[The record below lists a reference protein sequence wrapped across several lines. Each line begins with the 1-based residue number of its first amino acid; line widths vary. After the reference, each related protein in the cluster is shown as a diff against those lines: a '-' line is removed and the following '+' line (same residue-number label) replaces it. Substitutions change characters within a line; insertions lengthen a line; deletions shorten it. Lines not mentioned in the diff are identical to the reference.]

1 MRGGTSKMSATPF
14 EQYDPVNYRLDQLS
28 FSAYLN
34 EEAEDNQW
42 QRQALRQALGRAI
55 REELTGRQ
63 REVLLLYYLDQLTM
77 QQVAERLDVNR
88 STVCRTLQ
96 RGEARLRRCL
106 RYGGERLLR
115 RSESQG
121 DGLGLPTDK
130 RRRGN
135 PCRAPRRHPAGGPRP
150 APPRRRPCRVEAIAA
165 RRTTMR
171 ERARERPA
179 CPESLRARCNRGGPQ
194 RREEAQRGCLR

>member
-1 MRGGTSKMSATPF
+1 MQEK
-14 EQYDPVNYRLDQLS
+14 LDALVRTQAMQL
-28 FSAYLN
+28 F
-34 EEAEDNQW
+34 
-42 QRQALRQALGRAI
+42 RQQGLHF
-55 REELTGRQ
+55 
-63 REVLLLYYLDQLTM
+63 TM

-88 STVCRTLQ
+88 STICRTLQ

-135 PCRAPRRHPAGGPRP
+135 PCRAPRRGSS
-150 APPRRRPCRVEAIAA
+150 
-165 RRTTMR
+165 RTR
-171 ERARERPA
+171 
-179 CPESLRARCNRGGPQ
+179 
-194 RREEAQRGCLR
+194 

>member
-1 MRGGTSKMSATPF
+1 
-14 EQYDPVNYRLDQLS
+14 
-28 FSAYLN
+28 
-34 EEAEDNQW
+34 
-42 QRQALRQALGRAI
+42 
-55 REELTGRQ
+55 
-63 REVLLLYYLDQLTM
+63 M

-135 PCRAPRRHPAGGPRP
+135 PCRAPRRGGS
-150 APPRRRPCRVEAIAA
+150 
-165 RRTTMR
+165 RTR
-171 ERARERPA
+171 
-179 CPESLRARCNRGGPQ
+179 
-194 RREEAQRGCLR
+194 

>member
-1 MRGGTSKMSATPF
+1 MHATPF
-14 EQYDPVNYRLDQLS
+14 EHYDPVNYRLDELALH
-28 FSAYLN
+28 AYLD
-34 EEAEDNQW
+34 EEAEDNRW
-42 QRQALRQALGRAI
+42 QRQALRQALARAI
-55 REELTGRQ
+55 QEELTGRQ
-63 REVLLLYYLDQLTM
+63 REVLLLYYLEQLTM

-115 RSESQG
+115 RSQSQG

-135 PCRAPRRHPAGGPRP
+135 PCRAPRRGRSGSR
-150 APPRRRPCRVEAIAA
+150 
-165 RRTTMR
+165 
-171 ERARERPA
+171 
-179 CPESLRARCNRGGPQ
+179 
-194 RREEAQRGCLR
+194 

>member
-1 MRGGTSKMSATPF
+1 MGMLAT
-14 EQYDPVNYRLDQLS
+14 VIN
-28 FSAYLN
+28 
-34 EEAEDNQW
+34 
-42 QRQALRQALGRAI
+42 ALGVCDALEQLGASVRVQTAI
-55 REELTGRQ
+55 
-63 REVLLLYYLDQLTM
+63 TM

-88 STVCRTLQ
+88 SPVCRTLQ

-135 PCRAPRRHPAGGPRP
+135 PCRAPRRGSS
-150 APPRRRPCRVEAIAA
+150 
-165 RRTTMR
+165 RTR
-171 ERARERPA
+171 
-179 CPESLRARCNRGGPQ
+179 
-194 RREEAQRGCLR
+194 

>member
-1 MRGGTSKMSATPF
+1 MTLQEMSHTYHSQHA
-14 EQYDPVNYRLDQLS
+14 
-28 FSAYLN
+28 
-34 EEAEDNQW
+34 
-42 QRQALRQALGRAI
+42 ALRQRI
-55 REELTGRQ
+55 RELTAAGVG
-63 REVLLLYYLDQLTM
+63 EVLLLYYLDQLTM

-135 PCRAPRRHPAGGPRP
+135 PCRAPRRGGS
-150 APPRRRPCRVEAIAA
+150 
-165 RRTTMR
+165 RTR
-171 ERARERPA
+171 
-179 CPESLRARCNRGGPQ
+179 
-194 RREEAQRGCLR
+194 

>member
-96 RGEARLRRCL
+96 RGEDRLRRCL

-135 PCRAPRRHPAGGPRP
+135 PCRAPRRGSS
-150 APPRRRPCRVEAIAA
+150 
-165 RRTTMR
+165 RTR
-171 ERARERPA
+171 
-179 CPESLRARCNRGGPQ
+179 
-194 RREEAQRGCLR
+194 

>member
-28 FSAYLN
+28 FSTYLN

-135 PCRAPRRHPAGGPRP
+135 PCRAPRRGSS
-150 APPRRRPCRVEAIAA
+150 
-165 RRTTMR
+165 RTR
-171 ERARERPA
+171 
-179 CPESLRARCNRGGPQ
+179 
-194 RREEAQRGCLR
+194 

>member
-1 MRGGTSKMSATPF
+1 MHATPF
-14 EQYDPVNYRLDQLS
+14 EHYDPVNYRLDELALA
-28 FSAYLN
+28 AYRD
-34 EEAEDNQW
+34 EEAEDNRW

-55 REELTGRQ
+55 QEELTGRQ
-63 REVLLLYYLDQLTM
+63 REVLLLYYLEELTM
-77 QQVAERLDVNR
+77 QQVAERLAVNR

-135 PCRAPRRHPAGGPRP
+135 PCRAPRRGRSE
-150 APPRRRPCRVEAIAA
+150 RR
-165 RRTTMR
+165 
-171 ERARERPA
+171 
-179 CPESLRARCNRGGPQ
+179 
-194 RREEAQRGCLR
+194 

>member
-1 MRGGTSKMSATPF
+1 MAAEKQF
-14 EQYDPVNYRLDQLS
+14 ER
-28 FSAYLN
+28 SAYDSYLRKLS
-34 EEAEDNQW
+34 EEEDGF
-42 QRQALRQALGRAI
+42 RHSFRTAFFQAMH
-55 REELTGRQ
+55 EELTGRQ

-135 PCRAPRRHPAGGPRP
+135 PCRAPRRGGS
-150 APPRRRPCRVEAIAA
+150 
-165 RRTTMR
+165 RTR
-171 ERARERPA
+171 
-179 CPESLRARCNRGGPQ
+179 
-194 RREEAQRGCLR
+194 